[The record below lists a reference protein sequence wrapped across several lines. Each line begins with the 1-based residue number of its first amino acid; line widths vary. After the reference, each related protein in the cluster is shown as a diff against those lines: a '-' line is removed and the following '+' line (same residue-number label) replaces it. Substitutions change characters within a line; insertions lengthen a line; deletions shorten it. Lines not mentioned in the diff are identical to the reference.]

1 VLASTRSD
9 YKYFHLEETFICVR
23 ISFNAPVR

>member
-1 VLASTRSD
+1 VFASTRPNH
-9 YKYFHLEETFICVR
+9 KYFHLEEILICVR